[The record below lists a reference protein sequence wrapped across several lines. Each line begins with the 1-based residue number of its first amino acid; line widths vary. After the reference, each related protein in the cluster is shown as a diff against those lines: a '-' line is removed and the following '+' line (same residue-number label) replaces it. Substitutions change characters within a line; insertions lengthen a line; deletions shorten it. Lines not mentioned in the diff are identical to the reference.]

1 MLHYSHR
8 PQSYT
13 TMASQYYDEFSGFNI
28 DRALIDFNGDI
39 VEVSSYAKQNGER
52 ADFLKAYREK
62 VKQWMKYNHKNMKW
76 LASQIG
82 MSEGSTKNLLYTNLN
97 ITPEKLAAI
106 QKAMD
111 EGLEGVEHESIYWLC
126 IKAFKW
132 SVMPDFPAWSIAAEI
147 PMSCF
152 TLRNLEEHPYQEQR
166 NLIAFASK
174 SDSRKLAEWAT
185 RALMRE
191 AAVILR
197 PVYEHNKQHF
207 DSSLFRNKSKKE
219 INLFW
224 CGDDLR
230 LFGGYDILTQDRDS
244 ETGDE
249 YETLSI
255 PIISEQWKSVYI
267 ELAISLNN
275 QSVAEWV
282 ISTLNKEAHKQGL
295 ANLADFIS
303 STLD

>member
-1 MLHYSHR
+1 MS
-8 PQSYT
+8 
-13 TMASQYYDEFSGFNI
+13 SQYYDFSGFNI

-39 VEVSSYAKQNGER
+39 IAASSYAYNAGEKE
-52 ADFLKAYREK
+52 DFLKAYREK

-111 EGLEGVEHESIYWLC
+111 EGLEIQENQAIGFLDLTFYEDSKLLEDL
-126 IKAFKW
+126 A
-132 SVMPDFPAWSIAAEI
+132 DFSAWSLAAEI
-147 PMSCF
+147 PISCF
-152 TLRNLEEHPYQEQR
+152 TQRNLEEHPYD
-166 NLIAFASK
+166 ASFPYYYANAE
-174 SDSRKLAEWAT
+174 DILKLAEWT
-185 RALMRE
+185 TLTLTNE
-191 AAVILR
+191 AATILR
-197 PVYEHNKQHF
+197 TFHARNGDNIQLPSYQKQKSVSARLSNIYSYAPSCDILEHNYCSERGEYQ
-207 DSSLFRNKSKKE
+207 
-219 INLFW
+219 
-224 CGDDLR
+224 R
-230 LFGGYDILTQDRDS
+230 LKL
-244 ETGDE
+244 
-249 YETLSI
+249 
-255 PIISEQWKSVYI
+255 PIIKEQWKPIYI
-267 ELAISLNN
+267 ELAISMNN